1 MNFKSELAPKGL
13 QFNPSDFVISDRYA
27 TILTVVSYP
36 RLIGPGYLSN
46 LTNMSGVKVVIKH
59 IPLPFSVL
67 AKMLN
72 KEIADLKSKYQQE
85 KDRTIQER
93 IRQDVD
99 SLEYFIQQF
108 TASQAR
114 TFDFQMHIMITA
126 NSEEEF
132 QSYMKE
138 MEALSLYDTGVK
150 AGYGDHL
157 LTLSTC
163 DYEEKDGRF
172 VVVAKRVK

>member
-1 MNFKSELAPKGL
+1 MNFISELAPKGL
-13 QFNPSDFVISDRYA
+13 QFNPADFVISDRYA
-27 TILTVVSYP
+27 TILTVISYP

-72 KEIADLKSKYQQE
+72 KEIADLKSRYQQE

-108 TASQAR
+108 TASQAK

-126 NSEEEF
+126 DTKEELEN
-132 QSYMKE
+132 K
-138 MEALSLYDTGVK
+138 
-150 AGYGDHL
+150 
-157 LTLSTC
+157 
-163 DYEEKDGRF
+163 
-172 VVVAKRVK
+172 

>member
-1 MNFKSELAPKGL
+1 MKFKSELAPKGL
-13 QFNPSDFVISDRYA
+13 QFNPSDFVISDKYA
-27 TILTVVSYP
+27 TILTVISYP
-36 RLIGPGYLSN
+36 RFIGPGYLSN

-59 IPLPFSVL
+59 IPVPFSVL

-72 KEIADLKSKYQQE
+72 KEISDLRSRYQQE

-108 TASQAR
+108 TASQAK

-126 NSEEEF
+126 
-132 QSYMKE
+132 
-138 MEALSLYDTGVK
+138 DTQ
-150 AGYGDHL
+150 DEL
-157 LTLSTC
+157 
-163 DYEEKDGRF
+163 
-172 VVVAKRVK
+172 VAKKLQVKNFLEAMQLYLL